1 MNMWDELFDLAFTRP
16 SVPLMNVFVCD
27 RLQQERE
34 EDSGSDEEFDGGL
47 VVPGKIWKKLYK

>member
-1 MNMWDELFDLAFTRP
+1 MRNMFI
-16 SVPLMNVFVCD
+16 CG
-27 RLQQERE
+27 RLQQEKDERE

>member
-1 MNMWDELFDLAFTRP
+1 MAVTWP

>member
-1 MNMWDELFDLAFTRP
+1 MNCLVWQSPGLL
-16 SVPLMNVFVCD
+16 SPLMNVFVCD